1 MVQLLTTNLRHAFQ
15 WQQRNRATTASSI
28 QIYVVQLSDRQRR
41 RHLSSRKRDN
51 SSFQLDAL
59 PFRVSPQEAYAQFQ
73 HWADKEQGLGPFLN
87 IGGPIGSAT
96 ISAAYT
102 PFWYFDLNVRFV
114 LPKTNSYSR
123 KNYIPEPFRTAYP
136 NAPNGIIHI
145 QGLASYAGFSY
156 RRSLVDPIHNTT
168 CVFLQNDITPFGN
181 WMLEPLK
188 ADATITGG
196 GDGTMEIFPDPWN
209 ATRERSLNV
218 LYEELGAMANED
230 YRKLF
235 GDKNSKVQV
244 EIERLNARRIYMPT
258 YVVDYKILGM
268 TYRAFISGCD
278 ASVSV
283 SGISHKTSFSDS
295 GQQSELLK
303 GATSFLSQKALP
315 LAGPLVQLFGFRPI
329 VAMAQLGFNLL
340 GRLAMKLHVVGLF
353 GGLYVTYQK
362 IVRPYLADKESKE
375 KWERQRDHEEQIQS
389 FTYHSF
395 HDYDRSAQ
403 RYFTRNRDR
412 ILRSLGGTEGREKE
426 EGNSW
431 YQQWEEWAREQFE
444 QAQREASRAQQEWQR
459 QQQQQQQGQYK
470 QGQYKQQQQYEQ
482 QQQQQQQQQAGRQ
495 YKQKVKDEEFKW
507 DFDVNDPY
515 AVLGVSRG
523 ASKEEVSKA
532 FRRVSLSYLG
542 VVCPFFA
549 LQLSSHSIGESN
561 SYPDRKC

>member
-1 MVQLLTTNLRHAFQ
+1 MVLLTNLRHALQ
-15 WQQRNRATTASSI
+15 RQQRYRATTASSI
-28 QIYVVQLSDRQRR
+28 RICLFHLSDDQR
-41 RHLSSRKRDN
+41 RHLSSRKRRN
-51 SSFQLDAL
+51 GSFQLDAL
-59 PFRVSPQEAYAQFQ
+59 PFRVSPQEAYTQFQ
-73 HWADKEQGLGPFLN
+73 HWAHKEQGLGPFLN

-102 PFWYFDLNVRFV
+102 PFWYFDLNIRFV
-114 LPKTNSYSR
+114 PPKTDKTVNYYSN
-123 KNYIPEPFRTAYP
+123 NYIPEPFRTAYP
-136 NAPNGIIHI
+136 SAPNGVIHI
-145 QGLASYAGFSY
+145 PGLASYAGFSY
-156 RRSLVDPIHNTT
+156 RRLLIDPVHNTT
-168 CVFLQNDITPFGN
+168 PVFMQKDITPFGN

-188 ADATITGG
+188 ADAAITGTG
-196 GDGTMEIFPDPWN
+196 EEMIEIFPDPWN

-218 LYEELGAMANED
+218 IYEELNEMANEE
-230 YRKLF
+230 YSKLS
-235 GDKNSKVQV
+235 GDKNSNVRV

-258 YVVDYKILGM
+258 YIVEYKILGII
-268 TYRAFISGCD
+268 YRAFISGCD

-283 SGISHKTSFSDS
+283 SGISHKTIFSDS

-315 LAGPLVQLFGFRPI
+315 LAGPLVQFYGLRPI
-329 VAMAQLGFNLL
+329 VAIAQLGFNLL
-340 GRLAMKLHVVGLF
+340 ARLAMKLHIVGLF

-362 IVRPYLADKESKE
+362 IVRPYFEDKESRE
-375 KWERQRDHEEQIQS
+375 KWERQRDHEEQMQS

-395 HDYDRSAQ
+395 RDYDGSAQ
-403 RYFTRNRDR
+403 RYFTRNRER

-459 QQQQQQQGQYK
+459 QQQQGQYQ
-470 QGQYKQQQQYEQ
+470 QGQYKQQQQQ
-482 QQQQQQQQQAGRQ
+482 QQQYKQQQQQAGRQ
-495 YKQKVKDEEFKW
+495 YKQKAKEEEFKW

-532 FRRVSLSYLG
+532 FRRVSRMLRLPISTLHT
-542 VVCPFFA
+542 
-549 LQLSSHSIGESN
+549 LTQLVAFI